1 MGLESSKEYYG
12 KKLIVIFA
20 ISIVAITGLAGHA
33 YGSWKARNGN
43 YMWLQHSL
51 PRDLAK
57 LGSVRIMTYGYNT
70 TLTEVT
76 RRVDSLD
83 DLADEFLDYLLNARS
98 KVRHQCW
105 H

>member
-1 MGLESSKEYYG
+1 MGLESWIECYG
-12 KKLIVIFA
+12 KKLILIIA

-33 YGSWKARNGN
+33 YGSWKVRNGN

-51 PRDLAK
+51 PDDLAK

-70 TLTEVT
+70 ALTEVT

-83 DLADEFLDYLLNARS
+83 GLADEFLDYLLHARS
-98 KVRHQCW
+98 KVRHRC
-105 H
+105 